1 MIFSRSLLP
10 QIETLNYFNHLNIL
24 KPYNLKCFYNVKYS
38 DDSLKNSNESIHCFA
53 NWKCWRTGA
62 HCYWFCS
69 TDWFEAVCLNIEW
82 SFSVVFNDPVYL
94 FNLRAKEHKPQTCC
108 ATRILQWTSM
118 SAIQRKTALIFIEN
132 QLANICFVLRAQ
144 RDRLGA
150 LYASVKVKAL
160 SIICLKYFAIRHSFC
175 LWGSLSLSQP
185 YPLITARG
193 KKNKTKKKTT
203 FIFC

>member
-1 MIFSRSLLP
+1 
-10 QIETLNYFNHLNIL
+10 
-24 KPYNLKCFYNVKYS
+24 
-38 DDSLKNSNESIHCFA
+38 
-53 NWKCWRTGA
+53 
-62 HCYWFCS
+62 
-69 TDWFEAVCLNIEW
+69 
-82 SFSVVFNDPVYL
+82 
-94 FNLRAKEHKPQTCC
+94 
-108 ATRILQWTSM
+108 M

-193 KKNKTKKKTT
+193 KKNKQKKNFHFLLRSKVLQLFSTHIYYTDFFSVYFCIINTSSHTNGYHANMGNNNSSQFKCFKSLRENNRKTLT
-203 FIFC
+203 YKSVKRVERFNLLTAKRWVAVIEAEEGND

>member
-1 MIFSRSLLP
+1 
-10 QIETLNYFNHLNIL
+10 
-24 KPYNLKCFYNVKYS
+24 
-38 DDSLKNSNESIHCFA
+38 
-53 NWKCWRTGA
+53 
-62 HCYWFCS
+62 
-69 TDWFEAVCLNIEW
+69 
-82 SFSVVFNDPVYL
+82 
-94 FNLRAKEHKPQTCC
+94 
-108 ATRILQWTSM
+108 M

-160 SIICLKYFAIRHSFC
+160 SIICLKYFAIRNSFC

-193 KKNKTKKKTT
+193 KKKTTKKNKTT
-203 FIFC
+203 FIFWEGKRFLQLFSKRIYYTDFFSVHFCIINTSSSHTNGYHANMGNNNRSKFKCNARMPVF